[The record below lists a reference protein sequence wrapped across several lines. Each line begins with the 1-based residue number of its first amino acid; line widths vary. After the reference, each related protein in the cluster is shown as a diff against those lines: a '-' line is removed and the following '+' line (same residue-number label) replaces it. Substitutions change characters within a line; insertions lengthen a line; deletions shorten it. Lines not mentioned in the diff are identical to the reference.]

1 MDKKMEKLKQD
12 YMNVPIPAELDTLV
26 TQSLLPAPRRRR
38 SIKWFLGSAAAA
50 VALFVS
56 GVNISPTFAQSMSE
70 LPAVSALVKLVT
82 FTEYRAEGDGYH
94 ADVKVPAIT
103 NMPDKKLQDMLNEKY
118 IAEDQKLY
126 KEFMAEIDQLKDKGR
141 PNKGIDSGYE
151 IVTDTDQLLTIRRWV
166 VQTAA
171 SAYETIQYDTIDKKN
186 QVLLNLPSLFKDE
199 SYVSVIS
206 ENIKEQMREQMKTDT
221 DFKRYW
227 IKGENEDLP
236 ASGFDSISKTQSF
249 YINGDGNLVISFNEY
264 DVAPGF
270 MGPVQFVIPTDV
282 IRSQLVSQQYVK

>member
-1 MDKKMEKLKQD
+1 MCPSPL
-12 YMNVPIPAELDTLV
+12 NWIR
-26 TQSLLPAPRRRR
+26 SSHNRFCLLPRRRR

-171 SAYETIQYDTIDKKN
+171 SAYETIQYDTIDKKIKCCSTC
-186 QVLLNLPSLFKDE
+186 QVSSRMKAMYLLLAKISRSKC
-199 SYVSVIS
+199 VS
-206 ENIKEQMREQMKTDT
+206 K
-221 DFKRYW
+221 
-227 IKGENEDLP
+227 
-236 ASGFDSISKTQSF
+236 
-249 YINGDGNLVISFNEY
+249 
-264 DVAPGF
+264 
-270 MGPVQFVIPTDV
+270 
-282 IRSQLVSQQYVK
+282 